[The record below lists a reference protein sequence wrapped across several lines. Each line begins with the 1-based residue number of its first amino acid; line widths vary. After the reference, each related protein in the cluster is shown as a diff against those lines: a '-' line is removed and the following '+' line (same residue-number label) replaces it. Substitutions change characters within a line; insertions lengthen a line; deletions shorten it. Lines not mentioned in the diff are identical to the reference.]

1 MNFKIHLI
9 SVLFDFLSIYLFLL
23 AFAMKSQI
31 LIIKVIEIL
40 KYFATNEKWSHIW
53 MCPMDNVWFYFIFIA
68 WVNLS
73 HKTEKF
79 WFWNSLKYFIILWW
93 NRCALDL
100 RMPHGKKVWFCLI
113 FIVWVH
119 FSHKTERFQF
129 WKPVKYFNIF

>member
-9 SVLFDFLSIYLFLL
+9 SVLLDFLSIYLFLL

-93 NRCALDL
+93 NRCTLDL
-100 RMPHGKKVWFCLI
+100 RMSHGKKVWFCLI